1 MVCYTHLL
9 VNLFFMKFTFKI
21 GDKIKESW
29 PVYKAHFSTFLLL
42 MIITVIV
49 QSIESNKHNWVLSII
64 AYIFSIVLSFMW
76 IRFILNLIDKK
87 EFNVFSK
94 EALPSF
100 IQLWN
105 LIKTTILYS
114 LCVLGGLI
122 LLIIPGIYI
131 SGRLVFAIYLSIDKN
146 QGGMPTIR
154 EAWKMTEG
162 YGWLLIWKSFVI
174 GLFMILGF
182 IAFFVGSIITYP
194 IGMMVMVMMYRE
206 FSKMKSQIPVS
217 APTVSEL
224 SINTN
229 Q

>member
-1 MVCYTHLL
+1 
-9 VNLFFMKFTFKI
+9 MKFTFKI

-29 PVYKAHFSTFLLL
+29 PIYKAHFSTLLLL
-42 MIITVIV
+42 MIVTIVV
-49 QSIESNKHNWVLSII
+49 QSIESNKHSWMLRLI
-64 AYIFSIVLSFMW
+64 AYIISIVLSFVW

-87 EFNVFSK
+87 DISPFSK

-100 IQLWN
+100 VQSWN
-105 LIKTTILYS
+105 LIKTMILYS

-146 QGGMPTIR
+146 QGGMPTIK

-174 GLFMILGF
+174 GLFMMLGI
-182 IAFFVGSIITYP
+182 IAFFIGSFITYP
-194 IGMMVMVMMYRE
+194 IGMMVMIMMYRE

-217 APTVSEL
+217 DPTVNEL

-229 Q
+229 K